1 MKSSATQHLQTD
13 TELVQKI
20 SSGDETAFSEL
31 YSRYNLP
38 VYNFILRLIHQA
50 HAAEDILQ
58 EVFLAVWQGSKKFLG
73 KSTVKTWV
81 FRIAY
86 NQTISWIRKNKKT
99 FRQHQNIDELPIIQD
114 ETSPENSLIKLWQTA
129 QIRSAIERLSYNH
142 RSVIELTFIH
152 GFSYQEIADIMKC
165 PVGTVKSR
173 MSYALRYL
181 KTDIDTKY
189 KNDF

>member
-1 MKSSATQHLQTD
+1 M
-13 TELVQKI
+13 
-20 SSGDETAFSEL
+20 
-31 YSRYNLP
+31 
-38 VYNFILRLIHQA
+38 
-50 HAAEDILQ
+50 
-58 EVFLAVWQGSKKFLG
+58 
-73 KSTVKTWV
+73 KTWV

-86 NQTISWIRKNKKT
+86 NQTISWIRKNKKA

-114 ETSPENSLIKLWQTA
+114 EISPENSLIELWQTA
-129 QIRSAIERLSYNH
+129 QIRSAIGRLSYNH

-181 KTDIDTKY
+181 KTDIDTKH